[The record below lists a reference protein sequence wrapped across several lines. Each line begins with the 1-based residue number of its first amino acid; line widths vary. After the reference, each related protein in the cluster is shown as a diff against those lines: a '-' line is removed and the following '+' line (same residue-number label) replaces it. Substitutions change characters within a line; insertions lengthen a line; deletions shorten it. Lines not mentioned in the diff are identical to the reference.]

1 MKSYND
7 FCVSEN
13 NKMDFS
19 LFHLN
24 LLNVGNKVQ
33 AGKNGPAN
41 PAPTNNIE
49 GLKWEMEEERFH

>member
-7 FCVSEN
+7 FCVAEN

-33 AGKNGPAN
+33 AGKNGPDN
-41 PAPTNNIE
+41 PAPANNIE
-49 GLKWEMEEERFH
+49 GLK